1 MKGFVNS
8 YAKAFLCVRARTHTF
23 GFINFDKLL
32 DLIQYFGKVYKLYNL
47 RVSNTLINI

>member
-8 YAKAFLCVRARTHTF
+8 YAKAFFMCTCED

-47 RVSNTLINI
+47 RVSKTLINI